1 MLKYFNIIFIRVTK
15 QDIEHGVGYD
25 GDLMKIKIKC
35 RVHWDV
41 FKRVNEACNHH
52 INSKMNV
59 IEMSIIRH

>member
-25 GDLMKIKIKC
+25 GDLMKIQIKY

-41 FKRVNEACNHH
+41 FERVNEACNYH
-52 INSKMNV
+52 IKCMLSECQLSAIKT
-59 IEMSIIRH
+59 

>member
-1 MLKYFNIIFIRVTK
+1 MLKYFIIISIRVTK

-25 GDLMKIKIKC
+25 GDLMKIQIKC

-52 INSKMNV
+52 IK
-59 IEMSIIRH
+59 

>member
-1 MLKYFNIIFIRVTK
+1 MLKYFIIFIRVTK

-35 RVHWDV
+35 RVHWDA

-52 INSKMNV
+52 IKYKLSKCQLSA
-59 IEMSIIRH
+59 IKT